1 MKASLG
7 LIFMTLLVHVHSKK
21 GGLLQQPDDRASV
34 RIEVESQRLDENMTS
49 SLKDTRSQ
57 LLEKVLQNQAAIM
70 TSQAQILRSL
80 ADVKQT
86 LSQRCNVGVTTS
98 DVTATTSSSVVPV
111 TSASDIPILADGER
125 DVTSN
130 GVHSAFIVE
139 SLLTMHAFTD
149 NGIS

>member
-7 LIFMTLLVHVHSKK
+7 LILMTLLVHMHSND
-21 GGLLQQPDDRASV
+21 GLLQQPDVRASV
-34 RIEVESQRLDENMTS
+34 RIEVDSQLDENMTS

-98 DVTATTSSSVVPV
+98 DVTATTSSIANKVLYMS
-111 TSASDIPILADGER
+111 TAQCSLRER
-125 DVTSN
+125 KR
-130 GVHSAFIVE
+130 VH
-139 SLLTMHAFTD
+139 D
-149 NGIS
+149 